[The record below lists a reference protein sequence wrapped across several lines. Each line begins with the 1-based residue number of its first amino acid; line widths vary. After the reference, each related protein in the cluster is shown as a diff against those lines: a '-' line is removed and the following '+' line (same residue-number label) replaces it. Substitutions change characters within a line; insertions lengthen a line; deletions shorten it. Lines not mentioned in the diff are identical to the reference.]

1 MADAAPFTTVPQ
13 PPDIDS
19 NIQTTSLRSDGLDTS
34 KNDYE
39 KSAVREHEDSVIDV
53 KATTNEDPASKA
65 KSEQENTTRFFK
77 DFSRLLSY
85 ATTIDRVLFIFAVIC
100 SAGSGTALPLM
111 NIVVF
116 GKLSVN
122 FTEYSIPGS
131 GVSKNQFLSQLDHNA
146 LYIVYL
152 FIGRFT
158 LEYVSIFAFR
168 MVGIRISAAIR
179 LAYLSALLGQS
190 ISVVDKLPSGS
201 ATDSLTTAAN
211 TIQMGI
217 SDKLGLLI
225 QSLSL
230 LITAY
235 VVAFKWSWKL
245 TLVSSSSIVF
255 VVLAYS
261 VIMPFWIKLYRAV
274 IKYNAEAAGIAGEA
288 FQSIR
293 TVKALCAEDAM
304 IRKHAEW
311 ISKARRKGVQMSPWS
326 AAQYAPAYFS
336 IYGNMALTFWLGV
349 HLYSKGEIT
358 NIGNVLTVLF
368 SVLLVVTAIG
378 GIFAPLQGLTK
389 AITASAPLLKV
400 IDSPTSP
407 TSGLRNPDV
416 QANSDIYFH
425 DVSFAYPNRPYT
437 QVLKG
442 LDLVI
447 PAGKITALVGPSGC
461 GKSTL
466 VGLLERWYQLSDI
479 NERLENKTQDKKL
492 GRADKKKEKAAK
504 KEKKAAQGTL
514 ETFDKSGQ
522 RATATE
528 KDETAAHLSDDQQ
541 VVLQN
546 SGSILVGDHPIES
559 LDLTWWRSSIGL
571 VQQEPFLFNKT
582 VFENVELGLVGSQ
595 WEHESADVKRKLV
608 QRACEDAFAD
618 EFIQRLPQRYE
629 TMVGESGIKLSG
641 GQRQRIAIARSI
653 VKQPSILILDE
664 ATSAIDIKGERIVQA
679 ALDRV
684 SKGRTTITIAHRLS
698 TIKKADHIIV
708 LKEGRAVES
717 GTHDGLLGKSE
728 GLYASLVLAQHLE
741 LGASDDED
749 QRLENGKSWEPLEDL
764 LTTQR
769 SEEQQVH
776 NQQTEND
783 RKLRSFVRSMGLLVY
798 EQRRHYILYLL
809 IISTAGSCGAVF
821 ATQSFL
827 TSNLITV
834 FQFTGSKLIERGNFW
849 SLMFFVLALFVG
861 LAYGVIGFCTNA
873 VSTHLSS
880 HYRQEYFE
888 SIIRKPISFF
898 DKEGNSSGTL
908 TGRVSNDPTQIQ
920 ELLGPNMALPLIGL
934 FNMIACTIIS
944 FVFGW
949 KLTLVSLSG
958 ALPVILGAAYM
969 RMRYELQFESYN
981 AKVFA
986 ESSEFAAEA
995 IGAFRTVAALT
1006 MEHSISSRY
1015 EVLLKDH
1022 VDKAFRK
1029 ARYAVLV
1036 FSLSDS
1042 VELLCMALCLWYGGQ
1057 LIANREYDI
1066 QSFFVIYIAIVQNGQ
1081 QAGQFLAFTGNAA
1094 NATAAANRIIDFRE
1108 GSEFQHEDQQ
1118 ASPQQILGDEKREGF
1133 SVDFRHVDFTYPTRE
1148 TPVFHDLN
1156 ISIGTNKYVAIV
1168 GPSGCGKS
1176 TITALLARFY
1186 EVSAGEIQIDGVDIS
1201 NTSINEYRSQ
1211 ISLVSQEPTI
1221 FKGTVRENLILG
1233 LPDADS
1239 ISNADIEE
1247 ACSAAQIHD
1256 FVISLPDGYSTALM
1270 AGTHASMS
1278 GGQKQRM
1285 CIARALLR
1293 RPRLLLLDEA
1303 TSALDS
1309 QNERLVQTV
1318 VEEIASRGNVTVV
1331 VVAHRLSTVQNV
1343 DRIIVL
1349 GESGRIMEEG
1359 SHMELLQKKGVYW
1372 GMCQA
1377 QALDR

>member
-1 MADAAPFTTVPQ
+1 MADVTPFSTASQ
-13 PPDIDS
+13 PS
-19 NIQTTSLRSDGLDTS
+19 NTDGNVQTTHLRSSEIETS
-34 KNDYE
+34 KNG
-39 KSAVREHEDSVIDV
+39 SGNRAVRDHEDSVIDV
-53 KATTNEDPASKA
+53 EATSNEDTARKA
-65 KSEQENTTRFFK
+65 QSDQESTNRFFK
-77 DFSRLLSY
+77 DFWRLLSY
-85 ATTIDRVLFIFAVIC
+85 ATTFDRVLMVFAVTC
-100 SAGSGTALPLM
+100 SAGSGVALPLM

-116 GKLSVN
+116 GQLSVN
-122 FTEYSIPGS
+122 FTDYFIPGS
-131 GVSKNQFLSQLDHNA
+131 GISKKQFLSQVDHNT

-152 FIGRFT
+152 FVGRFI
-158 LEYVSIFAFR
+158 LEYVSMFAFR
-168 MVGIRISAAIR
+168 MVGIRISAALR
-179 LAYLSALLGQS
+179 HAYLSALLGQPV
-190 ISVVDKLPSGS
+190 SVVDKLPSGS

-230 LITAY
+230 LISAY
-235 VVAFKWSWKL
+235 VVAFKYSWRL

-261 VIMPFWIKLYRAV
+261 VVLPFWIKIYRAI

-311 ISKARRKGVQMSPWS
+311 ISKATKKGVQMAPWS
-326 AAQYAPAYFS
+326 AAQYAP
-336 IYGNMALTFWLGV
+336 GD
-349 HLYSKGEIT
+349 
-358 NIGNVLTVLF
+358 VLTVLF

-378 GIFAPLQGLTK
+378 GIFVPLQGLTK
-389 AITASAPLLKV
+389 AVTASAPLLKI
-400 IDSPTSP
+400 IDSPTRP
-407 TSGLRNPDV
+407 TSGLRDPDA
-416 QANSDIYFH
+416 QANSDISFR
-425 DVSFAYPNRPYT
+425 DVSFAYPNRPYI

-442 LDLVI
+442 LNIVI

-466 VGLLERWYQLSDI
+466 VGLLERWYQLSDV
-479 NERLENKTQDKKL
+479 NERVENKIQDKKPN
-492 GRADKKKEKAAK
+492 RAKNKKEKAAK
-504 KEKKAAQGTL
+504 NEEEEAQDDP

-522 RATATE
+522 RAFPAERDGAATQS
-528 KDETAAHLSDDQQ
+528 SDDQQ
-541 VVLQN
+541 VLVQN
-546 SGSILVGDHPIES
+546 SGSILAGDHPIES

-595 WEHESADVKRKLV
+595 WEVETADVKRKLV
-608 QRACEDAFAD
+608 QKACEDAFAD

-629 TMVGESGIKLSG
+629 TMVGEGGIKLSG

-684 SKGRTTITIAHRLS
+684 SRGRTTITIAHRLS

-717 GTHDGLLGKSE
+717 GTHEGLLGNSQ
-728 GLYASLVLAQHLE
+728 GLYAGLVLAQHLE
-741 LGASDDED
+741 LGTSDDED
-749 QRLENGKSWEPLEDL
+749 QGLGNGKSGEPLEDSIP
-764 LTTQR
+764 TQHAL
-769 SEEQQVH
+769 EQQVL
-776 NQQTEND
+776 NQHTEDD

-798 EQRRHYILYLL
+798 EQRQHYILYGL
-809 IISTAGSCGAVF
+809 IISAAGSCGAVF

-834 FQFTGSKLIERGNFW
+834 FQLTGSRLTERGNFW

-861 LAYGVIGFCTNA
+861 LAYAVIGFCTTA
-873 VSTHLSS
+873 VSTHLSN

-888 SIIRKPISFF
+888 SIIRKPIPFF

-908 TGRVSNDPTQIQ
+908 TGRISNDPTQIQ
-920 ELLGPNMALPLIGL
+920 EILGPNMALPLVGL
-934 FNMIACTIIS
+934 CNMFACIIIS

-949 KLTLVSLSG
+949 KLTLVSLGG
-958 ALPVILGAAYM
+958 ALPVILAAAYM

-1006 MEHSISSRY
+1006 MEHSISNRY

-1042 VELLCMALCLWYGGQ
+1042 IELLCMALCFWYGGQ
-1057 LIANREYDI
+1057 LLASREYDVK
-1066 QSFFVIYIAIVQNGQ
+1066 SFFIIYIAIVQNGQ

-1108 GSEFQHEDQQ
+1108 GSELQHGSQQ
-1118 ASPQQILGDEKREGF
+1118 TSPRKIWGDEKREGL
-1133 SVDFRHVDFTYPTRE
+1133 SVDFHHVDFTYPTRE
-1148 TPVFHDLN
+1148 TPVFHNLN
-1156 ISIGTNKYVAIV
+1156 ISIRTNEYVAIV

-1176 TITALLARFY
+1176 TIIALLARFY
-1186 EVSAGEIQIDGVDIS
+1186 QVSAGAIQVDGVDIS
-1201 NTSINEYRSQ
+1201 KTFINGYRSQ

-1233 LPDADS
+1233 LPDAGN
-1239 ISNADIEE
+1239 ISDDAIED
-1247 ACSAAQIHD
+1247 ACSAAQIHE
-1256 FVISLPDGYSTALM
+1256 FITSLPEGYSTPLM

-1309 QNERLVQTV
+1309 QNEGLVQTV

-1343 DRIIVL
+1343 NRIIVL
-1349 GESGRIMEEG
+1349 GESGCVMEEG
-1359 SHMELLQKKGVYW
+1359 SHMELLQKKGTYW